1 MQTSRILTTTDWQ
14 NLEQLFV
21 SYPNVIAAWVF
32 GSAQAGNVRPGGD
45 VDVAVLFEQRPLLDE
60 LTELRAAIQDTLDF
74 DAIDLLILNGASPIT
89 RFEGISG
96 RAVFCRDLSKRAD
109 FVSLTAREYE
119 DSMAFL
125 AKGMAYRQSVI
136 KSPN

>member
-1 MQTSRILTTTDWQ
+1 MQTNRTLTAADWQ

-21 SYPNVIAAWVF
+21 LHQNVIAAWVF

-45 VDVAVLFEQRPLLDE
+45 VDVAVLFEQRPSLDE
-60 LTELRAAIQDTLDF
+60 LTDLRAAIQDALDF

-89 RFEGISG
+89 HFEGISG
-96 RAVFCRDLSKRAD
+96 RAIFCRDLGKRAE

-125 AKGMAYRQSVI
+125 AKGMAYRQS
-136 KSPN
+136 SS